1 MLTWLTRRWRIRAV
15 TLIAALYA
23 VCVIAP
29 PVALAFTSG
38 AVAAHCLT
46 ADHLAGVHVDA
57 AAAKHDYATHDHAK
71 HQHADGASF
80 EHSDASGLPV
90 DTEKQAEHP
99 GSCCGLFCF
108 AAVTSEP
115 FPAIG
120 RPVVAAQVVP
130 ITDEGLTSRGPDRL
144 IRPPISL

>member
-1 MLTWLTRRWRIRAV
+1 M
-15 TLIAALYA
+15 TLIAVLYA

-29 PVALAFTSG
+29 PVALAFTNG

-46 ADHLAGVHVDA
+46 DNHLASVHVDTV
-57 AAAKHDYATHDHAK
+57 AAKYDHAT
-71 HQHADGASF
+71 HQHADGASAKHADTF
-80 EHSDASGLPV
+80 GSPS

-108 AAVTSEP
+108 AAVTNES

-120 RPVVAAQVVP
+120 RLVIASQIVP
-130 ITDEGLTSRGPDRL
+130 TTDAGLTGRGPDRL